1 MNYEQINFILLII
14 ITLLE
19 FGAIGWLIH
28 EMKKS
33 HSERDEILR
42 LEQRQI
48 KMEEKVLEK
57 LNELTNK
64 LIKE

>member
-1 MNYEQINFILLII
+1 MNYEKINFILLII

-19 FGAIGWLIH
+19 FGAIGWLIY

-48 KMEEKVLEK
+48 KMEEKVLDK
-57 LNELTNK
+57 LNELTSK
-64 LIKE
+64 LLKE

>member
-14 ITLLE
+14 ITLLD

-48 KMEEKVLEK
+48 KMQEKVFPNL
-57 LNELTNK
+57 LLV
-64 LIKE
+64 

>member
-14 ITLLE
+14 ITFLE
-19 FGAIGWLIH
+19 FAAIGWLIH
-28 EMKKS
+28 EMRKS

-48 KMEEKVLEK
+48 EMEQKVLDK
-57 LNELTNK
+57 LDELNDK
-64 LIKE
+64 VVKG